1 LSRLT
6 LFAIIDRALSADRL
20 PGTMKERY
28 SLPWLHKGMRLSPPA
43 MLLFFLI
50 VPALLGCM
58 LGATRAGVALYFPW
72 GIGLLFWTVSSVG
85 VWGCLFVGS
94 TLVAAALRRWQ
105 LPLWLVLS
113 AGAVLGSLPGRYFVF
128 SVAGALG
135 DHMFP
140 GRVPQTAPPFE
151 MSVGFAAYFLQGW
164 AGVYLIWIVAS
175 VLFDRWL
182 ASQVEPVAGGVDPIR
197 HSARAECHVP
207 LGSVGFNSHHAADW
221 DPKGADPSAS
231 LLDRLPRHIGR
242 DVVALEAEDHYVRVH
257 TTVGSSLI
265 FARFGDAMTA
275 LSALDGV
282 RVHRSYW
289 VRRAAVQGVSVQG
302 KGLMLT
308 LSNDMRVPVSHG
320 FREVARDAGIT
331 PPSGRGP
338 PPLGS
343 RVPPAIR
350 AKAT

>member
-1 LSRLT
+1 
-6 LFAIIDRALSADRL
+6 
-20 PGTMKERY
+20 MKDRY

-85 VWGCLFVGS
+85 VWACLFAGS

-105 LPLWLVLS
+105 LPLWLILT
-113 AGAVLGSLPGRYFVF
+113 AGALLGSLPGRYFVF
-128 SVAGALG
+128 AVAGSLG

-151 MSVGFAAYFLQGW
+151 MSASFIAYFLQGW
-164 AGVYLIWIVAS
+164 AGVYLIWIVAG

-182 ASQVEPVAGGVDPIR
+182 ASQVSQAAGDADPVAGIAG
-197 HSARAECHVP
+197 AEAG
-207 LGSVGFNSHHAADW
+207 LGPDVGGFDGRHAASW
-221 DPKGADPSAS
+221 DADAVDPSAS
-231 LLDRLPRHIGR
+231 LLDRLPPHIGR

-257 TTVGSSLI
+257 TTLGSSLI
-265 FARFGDAMTA
+265 FARFGDAMTV
-275 LSALDGV
+275 LSGLDGV

-289 VRRAAVQGVSVQG
+289 VRRGAVKDVSLQG
-302 KGLMLT
+302 KGLLLT

-331 PPSGRGP
+331 PPAGRGA
-338 PPLGS
+338 PPLAP
-343 RVPPAIR
+343 RYPAR
-350 AKAT
+350 LAPK